1 MKCHN
6 VTLSGT
12 SCLSVY
18 HLFALL
24 FFLVW
29 NKLALLSYRKKNKNA
44 ENSMSQNISSRGQ
57 TSLAGVLRL
66 KGTSSTKEAVYC
78 SGKVSPQ
85 FAIAASETSRSSTP
99 VTDAS
104 TYKTSS
110 SVSSWGTGSGSQE
123 RDGEDCSY
131 PESCKKEFSDNKWD
145 EEYVGSLLRLLTAA
159 ARHMLFMLLGPA
171 DSNLEWKLIPSCLF
185 PGVHRTGLAQSHRSA
200 RRTQLP

>member
-29 NKLALLSYRKKNKNA
+29 NKLALLSYRKKTRTQKT

-145 EEYVGSLLRLLTAA
+145 EEYVGSHLRLLTAA
-159 ARHMLFMLLGPA
+159 ARHIAFYVTWPCRLKFGMEI
-171 DSNLEWKLIPSCLF
+171 N
-185 PGVHRTGLAQSHRSA
+185 T
-200 RRTQLP
+200 

>member
-1 MKCHN
+1 
-6 VTLSGT
+6 
-12 SCLSVY
+12 
-18 HLFALL
+18 
-24 FFLVW
+24 
-29 NKLALLSYRKKNKNA
+29 
-44 ENSMSQNISSRGQ
+44 MSQNISSRGQ

-66 KGTSSTKEAVYC
+66 KGTSSSSTKEAVYC

-145 EEYVGSLLRLLTAA
+145 EEYVGSLFTIIDSCCQT
-159 ARHMLFMLLGPA
+159 HCFLFGPA
-171 DSNLEWKLIPSCLF
+171 DSNLEWKLIASCLF